1 MAIPLPLTSC
11 PCTGFIGLGPFDS
24 CPVRLTLSFS
34 LPLLSSRPR
43 GWQGRV
49 DTVTAM
55 DEEKLP
61 CEQHKEG
68 GATQDRRLEPA
79 DGPRVQNGTA
89 ASEGLSSHI
98 SGPDSGKTSTLA
110 GTMEPMRD
118 PDVALSGLNLSLT
131 NGLALGQDGNILED
145 SIESRPWS
153 SGPAEEEDAS
163 RSPCPDAEDPQL
175 G

>member
-1 MAIPLPLTSC
+1 M
-11 PCTGFIGLGPFDS
+11 
-24 CPVRLTLSFS
+24 
-34 LPLLSSRPR
+34 
-43 GWQGRV
+43 
-49 DTVTAM
+49 TAM

-61 CEQHKEG
+61 CELHKEG
-68 GATQDRRLEPA
+68 GATQDHSMEPEEEP
-79 DGPRVQNGTA
+79 GVQNGTA

-98 SGPDSGKTSTLA
+98 SGPDSGKTGTLL
-110 GTMEPMRD
+110 GTMEPLRD
-118 PDVALSGLNLSLT
+118 PDVALSSLSLSLT

-153 SGPAEEEDAS
+153 SGPAEEEDAP